1 MKIIEYKL
9 IEKFVKPLGILL
21 ILSGVVLFCLLLF
34 RDLYSADWMDKKVS
48 IFYNIP
54 MIFIFF
60 LWLNYKIQEKEIVYL
75 KVIGVDL
82 IVLFFTLVRL
92 FGLMYHSGHV
102 LFLLYSFLTTENK
115 FYRIICFI
123 MLLVTAYFKF
133 FIWSDFI
140 TPTVGIVMALIFV
153 WLRNRVKKSLLIR
166 N

>member
-9 IEKFVKPLGILL
+9 IEKFVKPLGTLL
-21 ILSGVVLFCLLLF
+21 ILSGVVLSCLLLF

-60 LWLNYKIQEKEIVYL
+60 LWLNYKIKEKEIVHL
-75 KVIGVDL
+75 QIIFIDL
-82 IVLFFTLVRL
+82 AVLFFVSVRL

-102 LFLLYSFLTTENK
+102 LFLLYSFLTTESK

-140 TPTVGIVMALIFV
+140 TPTVGTFMALIFV